1 MTPKKRSRFRAN
13 PEITNHIAYKN
24 LYARWQKRTP
34 LNELQLFQSRDFAPV
49 DFLRP
54 LTLAAVGNLS
64 ITSAC
69 TYYRTIKIPCP
80 SPELLLKHCREED
93 PEQME
98 IHVNQALEQHFRGLP
113 GKIRREFRK
122 RGTVIIDFHVDPYY
136 GNPENP
142 HVTTGK
148 VKQSTSRGY
157 SYLTA
162 ELYAPRG
169 KQTIA
174 VIFRRPGE
182 SINDLFG
189 DLFSRIELILQ
200 PKLLLFDGEFAIVQ
214 ILKKLQSRGIPFIA
228 RKSITP
234 RLKPLA
240 LAYSL
245 TDSWERLRTF
255 RAISFLDKTKTH
267 EATVQVTFQRVNGT
281 MKALVAPL
289 SLPLTPE
296 EADRLYRQRFAI
308 ETGYRDKHP
317 FQARTCS
324 KNLSVRLLLFLF
336 AILLWNLWQAF
347 LLLVNRGSIA
357 LQKRLTAWRRQ
368 LRTVKLFLLRDELL

>member
-1 MTPKKRSRFRAN
+1 MTSKKRSRFRAN
-13 PEITNHIAYKN
+13 PEITNHTAYKN
-24 LYARWQKRTP
+24 LHARWQKRTP
-34 LNELQLFQSRDFAPV
+34 LNELELFHSRDFAPA

-54 LTLAAVGNLS
+54 LSLAAVGNLS

-69 TYYRTIKIPCP
+69 TYYRTRKIPCP

-98 IHVNQALEQHFRGLP
+98 IHVNQTLERHFRDLP
-113 GKIRREFRK
+113 GKIRRGFRK

-136 GNPENP
+136 GDPENP
-142 HVTTGK
+142 YVTVGK
-148 VKQSTSRGY
+148 VKQSTSLGY

-189 DLFSRIELILQ
+189 DLLSRVELILQ
-200 PKLLLFDGEFAIVQ
+200 PKLLLFDGEFAIVR
-214 ILKKLQSRGIPFIA
+214 ILKELQSRGIPFIA
-228 RKSITP
+228 RKSITS
-234 RLKPLA
+234 RLKTLA

-245 TDSWERLRTF
+245 TDHWERLRTF
-255 RAISFLDKTKTH
+255 RAMSFLDKTKTH
-267 EATVQVTFQRVNGT
+267 EVTVQVTFQRVKGN

-289 SLPLTPE
+289 SLPLTPK

-324 KNLSVRLLLFLF
+324 KNLSVRLLLFLL

-357 LQKRLTAWRRQ
+357 PQKRLTAWRRQ